1 MFAYKFRIYPTK
13 EQQEFIK
20 KNFDCARFVYNYYL
34 DKRIN
39 AYVSD
44 INLIL
49 TAINMKSEG
58 LLKDTKRLFDL
69 SIVVQKANR
78 EKCKI

>member
-1 MFAYKFRIYPTK
+1 MKLGVTL
-13 EQQEFIK
+13 EQKIEYENTIMRAK
-20 KNFDCARFVYNYYL
+20 SEILLL

-49 TAINMKSEG
+49 TAINMKSEE